1 MNISKEFE
9 NIKTRYVNFYKEPE
23 IKIKAI
29 ENLVNVEL
37 HNQLQQK
44 DEIENVADYN
54 VELFGMGDYVYRIR
68 MNYVYTIV
76 CTIRNGND
84 INTCVQILMNHIWYQ
99 NRYFED
105 KVDRSWR

>member
-9 NIKTRYVNFYKEPE
+9 RIKTIYKFKEPRD
-23 IKIKAI
+23 KTKAI
-29 ENLVNVEL
+29 ANLVNVEL
-37 HNQLQQK
+37 HNQLQEK

-54 VELFGMGDYVYRIR
+54 VELFGMGDCVYRIR
-68 MNYVYTIV
+68 LNYVYTMV

-84 INTCVQILMNHIWYQ
+84 IGACVQILMNRIYYQ

-105 KVDRSWR
+105 KVDRNWR

>member
-9 NIKTRYVNFYKEPE
+9 RIKTIYNFKEPRD
-23 IKIKAI
+23 KTKAI
-29 ENLVNVEL
+29 ANLVNVEL
-37 HNQLQQK
+37 HNQLQEK

-54 VELFGMGDYVYRIR
+54 VELFGRGDCVYRIR
-68 MNYVYTIV
+68 MNYVYTMV

-99 NRYFED
+99 NRDFED

>member
-9 NIKTRYVNFYKEPE
+9 NITTKYRFKEPRDRT
-23 IKIKAI
+23 KAI
-29 ENLVNVEL
+29 ANLVNVEL
-37 HNQLQQK
+37 HNQLQEK

-54 VELFGMGDYVYRIR
+54 VELFGMGDYVYRVR

-76 CTIRNGND
+76 CTITNGND

-99 NRYFED
+99 NRYFMD

>member
-9 NIKTRYVNFYKEPE
+9 RIKTIYNFKEPRD
-23 IKIKAI
+23 KTKAI
-29 ENLVNVEL
+29 ANLVNVEL
-37 HNQLQQK
+37 HNQLQEK

-54 VELFGMGDYVYRIR
+54 VELFGTGDCVYRIR
-68 MNYVYTIV
+68 MNYVYTMV

-99 NRYFED
+99 NRDFED

>member
-9 NIKTRYVNFYKEPE
+9 RIKTIYKFKEPRD
-23 IKIKAI
+23 KTKAI
-29 ENLVNVEL
+29 ANLVNVEL
-37 HNQLQQK
+37 HNQLQEK

-54 VELFGMGDYVYRIR
+54 VELYGMGDYVYRIR

-84 INTCVQILMNHIWYQ
+84 IGTCVQILMNRIWYQ

-105 KVDRSWR
+105 KVDRNWR